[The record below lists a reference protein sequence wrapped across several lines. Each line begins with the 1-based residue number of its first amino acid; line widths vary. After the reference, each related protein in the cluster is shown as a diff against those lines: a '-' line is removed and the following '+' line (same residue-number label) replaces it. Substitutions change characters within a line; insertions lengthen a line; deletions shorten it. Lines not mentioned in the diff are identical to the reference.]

1 MNEGKLRP
9 RPRLRRRRPAT
20 RRPSVPGEPDASS
33 GVVQRAAATARAA
46 APWLLLI
53 GVGLLLVYLGIQAFS
68 SSFERTLVRIAEGQL
83 RTNLSGWALSVVH
96 SFRSAIAYV
105 AIVWVAMMVVSL
117 LRRETPGQ
125 AARRGWIVA
134 LAVGVAIKLVGEFLF
149 NSKLFLEIVVG
160 GLQKGFLYALI
171 ALGYTMIYGVV
182 KLINFAHGDVFMVGA
197 FASFYTITTFGMH
210 LWPGALFVGLTG
222 AAQAPGWTLA
232 LGVALVI
239 LVSMAVCALLAI
251 TIERVAYKPL
261 RNAPRIAALI
271 TAIGVSFFLEYFSAL
286 DFSFGPDFVTYNRPF
301 ALVRWDS
308 TNANLTLVTLFL
320 VLLAAG
326 GVGQLILWRLTKGDS
341 QAARGRRA
349 VVESPFLG
357 LAIRF
362 CLLAGGFGSLYMG
375 LTLVGVGVTNIQ
387 VIVMTGS
394 ILLLIVL
401 QYIVR
406 QTKIGKAMRALAWD
420 KSAARLMGI
429 NVDQVISFTFALGAA
444 LAGAASVLYAVAY
457 PQLVWNMGIMP
468 GLRAFV
474 AAVLGGIGSI
484 PGAFVGS
491 LIMGQ
496 AEELSAAYIST
507 PMRDA
512 IAFTLLII
520 VLIVRPTGIFGEP
533 EGEKA

>member
-1 MNEGKLRP
+1 MNNNALRIAIEP
-9 RPRLRRRRPAT
+9 RVKTAALWVVAIAGGVLVTYLGWR
-20 RRPSVPGEPDASS
+20 VYASS
-33 GVVQRAAATARAA
+33 LA
-46 APWLLLI
+46 
-53 GVGLLLVYLGIQAFS
+53 
-68 SSFERTLVRIAEGQL
+68 RTLSALAEGQMQ
-83 RTNLSGWALSVVH
+83 TGLSGATLGIVQ
-96 SFRSAIAYV
+96 SFRSAIVYAGV
-105 AIVWVAMMVVSL
+105 AWTVIVVVALVRRQSL
-117 LRRETPGQ
+117 QQ
-125 AARRGWIVA
+125 AVARGWIIA
-134 LAVGVAIKLVGEFLF
+134 LAIGVVIKLVGEFLF
-149 NSKLFLEIVVG
+149 NPSLFVEIVAG

-182 KLINFAHGDVFMVGA
+182 KLINFAHGDIFMVGA
-197 FASFYTITTFGMH
+197 FVSFYTITSLNVH
-210 LWPGALFVGLTG
+210 QWPGALYMRITG
-222 AAQAPGWTLA
+222 AVDAPGWTLA
-232 LGVALVI
+232 LGVFLVI
-239 LVSMAVCALLAI
+239 AVSTLVSAFLAVV
-251 TIERVAYKPL
+251 IERVAYKPL

-301 ALVRWDS
+301 DLVRWDS
-308 TNANLTLVTLFL
+308 ANLNTPLLVLFL
-320 VLLAAG
+320 ALLGIG
-326 GVGQLILWRLTKGDS
+326 GVGQLVLLRVDKREERPAFAQNAFFRL
-341 QAARGRRA
+341 
-349 VVESPFLG
+349 F
-357 LAIRF
+357 IRF

-375 LTLVGVGVTNIQ
+375 LTLIGVGVTNIQ
-387 VIVMTGS
+387 VLVMAAS
-394 ILLLIVL
+394 VFLLITL
-401 QYIVR
+401 QYVVS
-406 QTKIGKAMRALAWD
+406 QTKIGKAMRASAWD
-420 KSAARLMGI
+420 KPTARLMGI

-496 AEELSAAYIST
+496 AEELSAAFIST

-512 IAFTLLII
+512 IAFTLLIL